1 MIYTITLTDVQHK
14 ALSYVAVDP
23 ESWINNLVDVRCRE
37 AISEIIKLEVERI
50 TSSGGEISGT
60 SESIVLSAPI
70 KSAREREEELISER
84 LAAQQAAQQQQAS
97 DAEAAQQEEETLVR
111 ESYENL

>member
-84 LAAQQAAQQQQAS
+84 LAAQQQQAS